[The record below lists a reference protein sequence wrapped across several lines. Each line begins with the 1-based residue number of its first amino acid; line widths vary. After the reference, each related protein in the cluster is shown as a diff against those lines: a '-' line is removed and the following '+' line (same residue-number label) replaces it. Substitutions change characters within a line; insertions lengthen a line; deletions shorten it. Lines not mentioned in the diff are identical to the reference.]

1 MDASD
6 QIVTQLR
13 WIKWLTALLALSF
26 ATIAVLLAW
35 TTHEMSS
42 VLKVESSSF
51 SDRASKLLDEG
62 KELEVLK
69 LSDDLEKK
77 VPKDPNVFWYRGRA
91 HYQLGQFREA
101 LLAMQRVE
109 ELAPNWRQEYTAP
122 YRKAIEEKLG
132 EKR

>member
-42 VLKVESSSF
+42 VLPVESSSF

-69 LSDDLEKK
+69 LSDGLEKK
-77 VPKDPNVFWYRGRA
+77 APKDPNVFWYRGRA
-91 HYQLGQFREA
+91 QYQLGQFREA
-101 LLAMQRVE
+101 LFAMQRVE

>member
-1 MDASD
+1 MDTSD
-6 QIVTQLR
+6 QIVKQLR
-13 WIKWLTALLALSF
+13 WIKWLTALLAFSF
-26 ATIAVLLAW
+26 ATIAGALIW
-35 TTHEMSS
+35 MTYEMSS
-42 VLKVESSSF
+42 VMNVESSSF

-69 LSDDLEKK
+69 LSDELEKNA
-77 VPKDPNVFWYRGRA
+77 PKDPNAFWYRGRA
-91 HYQLGQFREA
+91 HYQLGRFREA
-101 LLAMQRVE
+101 LQAIQRVE